1 MPWVSDSIGAS
12 CRGAGIV
19 RPCRAEEVP
28 RTRSRGVAP
37 GWHAPRPWR
46 VNLAEFSIGEN
57 CYGPIYETGSSTL
70 SSQLPAMHNRA
81 ESAYTV
87 ASPLRRI
94 AAEKFREE
102 PPLTSSVVETKVN
115 RNSPEYEKN
124 TRRLVDLVTE
134 IKNQEIAIQQGG
146 GAKAIESQHKKGRLT
161 ARERIAKL
169 IDPDTQFFE
178 LGIYAA
184 YEMYEEWG
192 GAPGAGT
199 VTGLAKV
206 CGRTFMLI
214 ANDATVKAGAFF
226 PITAKKV
233 IRAQNIA
240 IENHIP
246 TIYLVD
252 SAGVFLPLQED
263 VFPDTDDFGRVFR
276 NNAVMSAM
284 GISQI
289 AAIMG
294 MCVAGGGYL
303 PVMCDHVLMT
313 DGSGL
318 FLAGPALVQAAIGQK
333 ISAEELGGAAMHS
346 AISGT
351 VDFREPNEEACLTR
365 IRSIIGKWGYRRQSP
380 WDRRKPVD
388 PLLPAEE
395 MYGIYDSSPA
405 RPYDMKEI
413 LARVLDGS
421 RFDEYK
427 AEYGKTLVCGYGR
440 IGGFAV
446 GIVANQKLHAQATDH
461 EGHKRV
467 EFGGVIYTESA
478 EKAARFIM
486 DCNQNLIPLI
496 FFHDVNGFMVGRDAE
511 WSGIIKAGAKM
522 VNAVSNSVVP
532 KITVIVGG
540 SFGAGH
546 YAMCGKAYDP
556 RFVFAWPTA
565 RYAVM
570 SGDSAAGTLVE
581 IKVKQLERS
590 GTKLSDEDKK
600 ELYESVKR
608 TYDEQ
613 TDPRYGA
620 ARLWID
626 KIIDPI
632 ETRDAIAQALEAAA
646 LNPDVPEFKVGVLQT

>member
-1 MPWVSDSIGAS
+1 MLHRCTLLVGWYT
-12 CRGAGIV
+12 V
-19 RPCRAEEVP
+19 R
-28 RTRSRGVAP
+28 
-37 GWHAPRPWR
+37 
-46 VNLAEFSIGEN
+46 
-57 CYGPIYETGSSTL
+57 SSTL
-70 SSQLPAMHNRA
+70 SLMA
-81 ESAYTV
+81 ERNEAVSDHTSTPSNV
-87 ASPLRRI
+87 
-94 AAEKFREE
+94 
-102 PPLTSSVVETKVN
+102 LTTKVDPTSARFEAN
-115 RNSPEYEKN
+115 MRFLADLMSQVRNEGEKIC
-124 TRRLVDLVTE
+124 E
-134 IKNQEIAIQQGG
+134 GG
-146 GAKAIESQHKKGRLT
+146 GPKAIENQRAKGRLT
-161 ARERIAKL
+161 ARERIDLLADRK
-169 IDPDTQFFE
+169 TFFE

-184 YEMYEEWG
+184 HGMYEEWG
-192 GAPGAGT
+192 GAPAAG
-199 VTGLAKV
+199 VITGLARIHTRMV
-206 CGRTFMLI
+206 MII

-226 PITAKKV
+226 PMTSKKV

-240 IENHIP
+240 IENRIP

-276 NNAVMSAM
+276 NNAVMSAL
-284 GISQI
+284 GIPQI

-333 ISAEELGGAAMHS
+333 VSAEDLGGAAMHA

-351 VDFREPNEEACLTR
+351 VDFREPDDPACIGR
-365 IRSIIGKWGYRRQSP
+365 IRSIVEKWGYRRQSP
-380 WDRRKPVD
+380 WDRKKPID
-388 PLLPAEE
+388 PALPAEE
-395 MYGIYDSSPA
+395 LYGVYDSSSA

-427 AEYGKTLVCGYGR
+427 PEYGKTLICGYGR

-446 GIVANQKLHAQATDH
+446 GIVANQKLHATQTDH

-486 DCNQNLIPLI
+486 DCNQNLIPLV

-556 RFVFAWPTA
+556 RFMFAWPTA

-570 SGDSAAGTLVE
+570 SGESAAGTLVE
-581 IKVKQLERS
+581 IKVKQLER
-590 GTKLSDEDKK
+590 GGKKLSNEEKK

-626 KIIDPI
+626 KIIDPMD
-632 ETRDAIAQALEAAA
+632 TRDVIIQALEAAA

>member
-1 MPWVSDSIGAS
+1 MAQ
-12 CRGAGIV
+12 R
-19 RPCRAEEVP
+19 
-28 RTRSRGVAP
+28 
-37 GWHAPRPWR
+37 
-46 VNLAEFSIGEN
+46 N
-57 CYGPIYETGSSTL
+57 
-70 SSQLPAMHNRA
+70 
-81 ESAYTV
+81 
-87 ASPLRRI
+87 
-94 AAEKFREE
+94 E
-102 PPLTSSVVETKVN
+102 PPAANSSSALNLLTTKVDPTSARFEAN
-115 RNSPEYEKN
+115 MRFLADLMSQVRNESEKIS
-124 TRRLVDLVTE
+124 E
-134 IKNQEIAIQQGG
+134 GG
-146 GAKAIESQHKKGRLT
+146 GAKAIANQHAKQRLT
-161 ARERIAKL
+161 ARERINLLA
-169 IDPDTQFFE
+169 DPESFFE
-178 LGIYAA
+178 LGLYAA
-184 YEMYEEWG
+184 HHMYEDWG
-192 GAPGAGT
+192 GAPAAG
-199 VTGLAKV
+199 VITGLARIQTRLV
-206 CGRTFMLI
+206 MII

-226 PITAKKV
+226 PMTAKKV

-240 IENHIP
+240 IENRIP
-246 TIYLVD
+246 TVYLVD

-284 GISQI
+284 GIPQI

-333 ISAEELGGAAMHS
+333 VSAEDLGGSIMHS

-351 VDFREPNEEACLTR
+351 LDFREPTDQACIAR
-365 IRSIIGKWGYRRQSP
+365 IRSIIDKWGYRRQSP
-380 WDRRKPVD
+380 WDRRKPVE
-388 PLLPAEE
+388 PALAAEE
-395 MYGIYDSSPA
+395 IYGIYDSSPA

-413 LARVLDGS
+413 LARILDAS

-427 AEYGKTLVCGYGR
+427 AEYGKTLICGYGR

-446 GIVANQKLHAQATDH
+446 GIVANQKLHAQQTDH
-461 EGHKRV
+461 EGHKRT

-546 YAMCGKAYDP
+546 YAMCGKAFDP

-590 GTKLSDEDKK
+590 GKQLTEEEKK
-600 ELYESVKR
+600 ELYESTKR

-613 TDPRYGA
+613 ADPRYGA

-626 KIIDPI
+626 RIIDPV
-632 ETRDAIAQALEAAA
+632 ETREAITQALEAAA
-646 LNPDVPEFKVGVLQT
+646 LNPDVAEFKVGVLQT

>member
-1 MPWVSDSIGAS
+1 MPARNDSTAL
-12 CRGAGIV
+12 GINNV
-19 RPCRAEEVP
+19 LATKLDPSSLRFESNM
-28 RTRSRGVAP
+28 RS
-37 GWHAPRPWR
+37 
-46 VNLAEFSIGEN
+46 LA
-57 CYGPIYETGSSTL
+57 
-70 SSQLPAMHNRA
+70 
-81 ESAYTV
+81 
-87 ASPLRRI
+87 
-94 AAEKFREE
+94 
-102 PPLTSSVVETKVN
+102 
-115 RNSPEYEKN
+115 
-124 TRRLVDLVTE
+124 DLVAQVR
-134 IKNQEIAIQQGG
+134 NQEEKIREGG
-146 GAKAIESQHKKGRLT
+146 GAKAVESQHTKSRLT
-161 ARERIAKL
+161 ARERINLLA
-169 IDPDTQFFE
+169 DPGTFFE
-178 LGIYAA
+178 LGLYAA
-184 YEMYEEWG
+184 HKMYEEWG
-192 GAPGAGT
+192 GAPAAGV
-199 VTGLAKV
+199 VTGLARIHTRMV
-206 CGRTFMLI
+206 MLI
-214 ANDATVKAGAFF
+214 VNDATVKAGAFF
-226 PITAKKV
+226 PMTAKKV

-240 IENHIP
+240 MENRIP

-284 GISQI
+284 GIPQI

-333 ISAEELGGAAMHS
+333 VSAEELGGAAMHS

-351 VDFREPNEEACLTR
+351 VDFREPNDEACLAR
-365 IRSIIGKWGYRRQSP
+365 IRSLIEKWGYRRQSL
-380 WDRRKPVD
+380 WDRKKPVD
-388 PLLPAEE
+388 PAMPAEE
-395 MYGIYDSSPA
+395 IYGAYDASPA

-413 LARVLDGS
+413 LARIVDES

-427 AEYGKTLVCGYGR
+427 PEYGKTLICGYAR

-446 GIVANQKLHAQATDH
+446 GIVANQKLHAQQTDH

-486 DCNQNLIPLI
+486 DCNQNLIPLV

-565 RYAVM
+565 KYAVM
-570 SGDSAAGTLVE
+570 SGDAAAGTLVE

-590 GTKLSDEDKK
+590 GKKLSEEERK
-600 ELYESVKR
+600 ELFDTTKK

-626 KIIDPI
+626 KIIDPM
-632 ETRDAIAQALEAAA
+632 ETRQAITQALEAAS